1 MGSPQINLMN
11 IMLKK
16 RKQVIEKY
24 IPYNSRRKTKHYISQ
39 GDAIIDDDIIEKS
52 IVMFKSKGR
61 ILGIYEKKGD
71 TCTCNQKRTHRGQ
84 LVLALSVLLFNLG
97 GNYKVLLCYY
107 YLKSKCFIHSYES
120 ISHNK
125 KIVREYSFIP
135 IHL

>member
-1 MGSPQINLMN
+1 M
-11 IMLKK
+11 
-16 RKQVIEKY
+16 
-24 IPYNSRRKTKHYISQ
+24 
-39 GDAIIDDDIIEKS
+39 DAIIDDDIIEKS

-61 ILGIYEKKGD
+61 ILGIYEKK
-71 TCTCNQKRTHRGQ
+71 RRHVHMQ
-84 LVLALSVLLFNLG
+84 LEKNTQGTTKVLTISVLLFNLG

-135 IHL
+135 IYL